1 MRVGLDR
8 NTGAVLTGWDECA
21 QSIAVISE
29 TAIGSLV
36 LNRDFGSDVPG
47 QVDKPGNMRQI
58 AVYFT
63 AIARALRKWEPGFRL
78 TKVTLV
84 GLTPGL
90 ASFDIAGVFY
100 PNGHLGD
107 YSNPQGE
114 QVSVAAAGM
123 IQVGQTAGGG

>member
-8 NTGAVLTGWDECA
+8 KTGAVLTGWDECA
-21 QSIAVISE
+21 QSIGVIVT

-36 LNRDFGSDVPG
+36 LNRDFGSGAPDL
-47 QVDKPGNMRQI
+47 VDRPGNRQMI
-58 AVYFT
+58 AAYFT

-84 GLTPGL
+84 GLVPGL

-107 YSNPQGE
+107 YSNPEGKT
-114 QVSVAAAGM
+114 VSVAAAGV
-123 IQVGQTAGGG
+123 ITVSGGA